1 MNAKCYVRYG
11 YKYFIYIIIYTMIY
25 TKNSDWSIQS
35 ISGDNSITL
44 SEYYKA
50 TITYDKE
57 YEVVVTEDA
66 AEQITDVDAKGKT
79 IVLGT
84 RVVQKPVVDKE
95 GKPVVKKEIREVR
108 YNPYDAQ
115 SVVIIPD
122 DAKVITEEEYNK
134 LLEEQKAKL
143 QAQK

>member
-1 MNAKCYVRYG
+1 
-11 YKYFIYIIIYTMIY
+11 MIY
-25 TKNSDWSIQS
+25 TKNYNWSIQS
-35 ISGDNSITL
+35 TSGDQSITL

-122 DAKVITEEEYNK
+122 DAKVITEEEHNK
-134 LLEEQKAKL
+134 LLEEQQAKL
-143 QAQK
+143 QTI

>member
-1 MNAKCYVRYG
+1 
-11 YKYFIYIIIYTMIY
+11 MIY

-143 QAQK
+143 QTI

>member
-1 MNAKCYVRYG
+1 
-11 YKYFIYIIIYTMIY
+11 MIY

-35 ISGDNSITL
+35 TSGDQSITL

-143 QAQK
+143 QTI

>member
-1 MNAKCYVRYG
+1 
-11 YKYFIYIIIYTMIY
+11 MIY
-25 TKNSDWSIQS
+25 TKNYNWSIQS
-35 ISGDNSITL
+35 TSGDQSITL

-57 YEVVVTEDA
+57 YEVVVTEDVT
-66 AEQITDVDAKGKT
+66 EQITDVDAKGNT

-134 LLEEQKAKL
+134 LLEEQQAKL